1 MKKIALGTLALI
13 IGIAGLQ
20 AQEKDEKAPP
30 QPPAMHQKH
39 PGKPGMRG
47 RHDVDFKKLN
57 LSAEQQAQMKKI
69 HEDFKGKMD
78 NLEKSEATI
87 TLKDY
92 REKKKMF
99 ETQRHEQIQNVFT
112 KEQKD
117 QLAKM
122 HSERGRKFDGGPRRG
137 FDGGRGRGMDR
148 MKAELGLSDE
158 QSAKMKALQEDAR
171 AKMKSIRENQ
181 SLSEDEKK
189 QQVMAAFKN
198 QREGM
203 NKILTPE
210 QQKKMENMRPK
221 HMNREAK

>member
-1 MKKIALGTLALI
+1 MKKIASGILALM
-13 IGIAGLQ
+13 IGIAALQ
-20 AQEKDEKAPP
+20 AQEKNEKAPP
-30 QPPAMHQKH
+30 PPSQMHQKH

-47 RHDVDFKKLN
+47 RHDMDFKKLN
-57 LSAEQQAQMKKI
+57 LTTEQQSQMKKI

-92 REKKKMF
+92 REKKKVF
-99 ETQRHEQIQNVFT
+99 ETQRHDQIQNVLT
-112 KEQKD
+112 REQKD

-137 FDGGRGRGMDR
+137 MDR

-158 QSAKMKALQEDAR
+158 QSAQIKTLQEDTK

-189 QQVMAAFKN
+189 QQIMVAFKN
-198 QREGM
+198 QREGI

-210 QQKKMENMRPK
+210 QQKKMESMRPK
-221 HMNREAK
+221 HMNRETK